1 MLPSGLTLREANRVE
16 REVREK
22 VVEELGGQRV
32 REVVIR
38 LVGEGEEVDT
48 E

>member
-1 MLPSGLTLREANRVE
+1 MREANRVE

-22 VVEELGGQRV
+22 VVEELGEQRV
-32 REVVIR
+32 REVVVR